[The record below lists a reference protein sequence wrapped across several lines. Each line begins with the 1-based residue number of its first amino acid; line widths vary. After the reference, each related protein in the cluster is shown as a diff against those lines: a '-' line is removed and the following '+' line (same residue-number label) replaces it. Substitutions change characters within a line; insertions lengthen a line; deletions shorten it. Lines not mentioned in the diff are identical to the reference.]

1 VRLLLAFVIVVI
13 VGAIWE
19 TSRGRSQR
27 PLPLLA
33 FSTFVAVSLFMFSRL
48 M

>member
-1 VRLLLAFVIVVI
+1 VIVVI

-19 TSRGRSQR
+19 TSRARPQR

-48 M
+48 I